1 MESLL
6 TSTAEILVIGF
17 ALLMALDFF
26 SGLVHL
32 YRSVPLQTQPHD
44 EPETESVMPEEYAP
58 TKNSDILT
66 APLNQST
73 IGRRDINVD
82 EGAVKM
88 SGFIVT
94 LMGITSQPEP
104 KQEPQPQPLSLVTT
118 GRDVVEFVGDKPATL
133 DWLETAIKP
142 DILDATETP
151 NVIEMARLS
160 LPLVQVFGGGQSE
173 RDLTRLGIRELK
185 KRASAAKIKRYNMM
199 TKTQLIDQLA
209 ALDQLSA

>member
-1 MESLL
+1 MWASIPTALLAAFPTLRRTKEKTRMESLL

-44 EPETESVMPEEYAP
+44 EPETESVMPEEYA
-58 TKNSDILT
+58 
-66 APLNQST
+66 
-73 IGRRDINVD
+73 
-82 EGAVKM
+82 
-88 SGFIVT
+88 

-118 GRDVVEFVGDKPATL
+118 GRDVVEFVGDEPATL
-133 DWLETAIKP
+133 SWLETAINP
-142 DILDATETP
+142 DTLDAVEQP

-185 KRASAAKIKRYNMM
+185 KRASAAKIKHYNVM
-199 TKTQLIDQLA
+199 TKTQLIDQLF
-209 ALDQLSA
+209 ALDKLTA